1 MIRGTYDAGEKEYL
15 SKGRSDRLLKQNSLT
30 FNLVKFLSFWDSTFF
45 LLNSIIQIWIRFK
58 STGRGLTEEILE
70 I

>member
-45 LLNSIIQIWIRFK
+45 FIKFYYSDMD
-58 STGRGLTEEILE
+58 
-70 I
+70 